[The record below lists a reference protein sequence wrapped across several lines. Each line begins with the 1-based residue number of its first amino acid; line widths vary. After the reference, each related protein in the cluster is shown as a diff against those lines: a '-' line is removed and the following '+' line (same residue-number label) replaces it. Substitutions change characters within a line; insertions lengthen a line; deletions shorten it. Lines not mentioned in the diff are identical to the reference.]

1 MLNIKD
7 DSFFCTH
14 DVHSFLAYFL
24 LLYQTNERNTITNET
39 IFYFIYSLNSVKIKN
54 EVNKMERLDEI
65 VKLVSEFEKIDVN
78 TLSDKLKVSKVTIR
92 KDLDKLEMKG
102 LLHREHGYA
111 VLNSGD
117 DLNVRLSFH
126 YDTKRKIAQEA
137 AKIVAD
143 NETIIIESG
152 STCALLAEEICRTKK
167 NVKIITNSYFIA
179 DYVRKVDSCK
189 IILLGGEF
197 QNDSQVTVGPL
208 LKEMIQFFHVEH
220 AFVGTDGYDEE
231 LGFTGKDLMRSEVV
245 QYMSEASD
253 KMIVLTDSSK
263 FDKRGT
269 VKRFGLKQVSQ
280 VVTDQAIPTAA
291 VQRLKAANIKLTL
304 V

>member
-24 LLYQTNERNTITNET
+24 LLYQTNERKTITNET

-280 VVTDQAIPTAA
+280 VVTDRAIPTAA

>member
-1 MLNIKD
+1 
-7 DSFFCTH
+7 
-14 DVHSFLAYFL
+14 
-24 LLYQTNERNTITNET
+24 
-39 IFYFIYSLNSVKIKN
+39 
-54 EVNKMERLDEI
+54 MERLDEI

-152 STCALLAEEICRTKK
+152 STCALLAE
-167 NVKIITNSYFIA
+167 IITNSYFIA

-231 LGFTGKDLMRSEVV
+231 LGLTGKDLMRSEVV

>member
-1 MLNIKD
+1 MYTLFLLIFFYYIKQTKEKQLRMKL
-7 DSFFCTH
+7 FFC
-14 DVHSFLAYFL
+14 
-24 LLYQTNERNTITNET
+24 
-39 IFYFIYSLNSVKIKN
+39 FIYSLNSVKIKN

>member
-1 MLNIKD
+1 MYTL
-7 DSFFCTH
+7 
-14 DVHSFLAYFL
+14 FL
-24 LLYQTNERNTITNET
+24 LIFFYYIKQTKEKQLRMKLFFIL
-39 IFYFIYSLNSVKIKN
+39 FFIYSLNSVKIKN

>member
-1 MLNIKD
+1 MYTLFLLI
-7 DSFFCTH
+7 FF
-14 DVHSFLAYFL
+14 
-24 LLYQTNERNTITNET
+24 LLYQTNERKTITNET
-39 IFYFIYSLNSVKIKN
+39 IFYFIYSLKSVKIKN

>member
-1 MLNIKD
+1 MLNIKN

-24 LLYQTNERNTITNET
+24 LLYQTNERKTITNET

>member
-1 MLNIKD
+1 
-7 DSFFCTH
+7 
-14 DVHSFLAYFL
+14 
-24 LLYQTNERNTITNET
+24 
-39 IFYFIYSLNSVKIKN
+39 
-54 EVNKMERLDEI
+54 MERLDEI

-179 DYVRKVDSCK
+179 DYVRKIDSCK

-231 LGFTGKDLMRSEVV
+231 LGFTGKDLLRSEVV

-253 KMIVLTDSSK
+253 KMIVVTDSSK

-280 VVTDQAIPTAA
+280 VVTDRAIPTAA

>member
-1 MLNIKD
+1 
-7 DSFFCTH
+7 
-14 DVHSFLAYFL
+14 
-24 LLYQTNERNTITNET
+24 
-39 IFYFIYSLNSVKIKN
+39 
-54 EVNKMERLDEI
+54 MERLDEI

-291 VQRLKAANIKLTL
+291 VQRLKAANNKLTL

>member
-24 LLYQTNERNTITNET
+24 LLYQTNERKTITNET

>member
-24 LLYQTNERNTITNET
+24 LLYQTNERKTITNET

-179 DYVRKVDSCK
+179 DYVRKIDSCK

>member
-1 MLNIKD
+1 MYTLFLLI
-7 DSFFCTH
+7 FF
-14 DVHSFLAYFL
+14 
-24 LLYQTNERNTITNET
+24 LLYQTNERKTITNET

-179 DYVRKVDSCK
+179 DYVRKIDSCK

>member
-1 MLNIKD
+1 MYTLFLLI
-7 DSFFCTH
+7 FF
-14 DVHSFLAYFL
+14 
-24 LLYQTNERNTITNET
+24 LLYQTNERKTITNET

-189 IILLGGEF
+189 IILLCGEF

>member
-24 LLYQTNERNTITNET
+24 LLYQTNERKTITNET

-269 VKRFGLKQVSQ
+269 VKRFGLRQVSQ

>member
-24 LLYQTNERNTITNET
+24 LLYQTNERKTITNET
-39 IFYFIYSLNSVKIKN
+39 NFYFIYSLNSVKIKN

>member
-1 MLNIKD
+1 
-7 DSFFCTH
+7 
-14 DVHSFLAYFL
+14 
-24 LLYQTNERNTITNET
+24 
-39 IFYFIYSLNSVKIKN
+39 
-54 EVNKMERLDEI
+54 MERLDEI

-220 AFVGTDGYDEE
+220 AFVGTDGYDEV

-269 VKRFGLKQVSQ
+269 VKRFGLRQVSQ

>member
-1 MLNIKD
+1 MYTLFLLI
-7 DSFFCTH
+7 FF
-14 DVHSFLAYFL
+14 
-24 LLYQTNERNTITNET
+24 LLYQTNERKTITNET